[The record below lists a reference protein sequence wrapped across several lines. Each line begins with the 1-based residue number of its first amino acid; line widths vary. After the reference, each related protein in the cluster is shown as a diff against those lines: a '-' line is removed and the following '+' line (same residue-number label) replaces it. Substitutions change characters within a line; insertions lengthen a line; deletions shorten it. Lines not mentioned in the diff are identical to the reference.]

1 MWIAWW
7 ICWGRGCC
15 LNLDQATLELVREAL
30 IITLKIAAPILL
42 AGIVV
47 GLIISLL
54 QSVTQIQ
61 DQTLAFVPKILVMVI
76 ALVVLLPWITMR
88 LLDYS
93 ATLFSLT
100 P

>member
-1 MWIAWW
+1 M
-7 ICWGRGCC
+7 
-15 LNLDQATLELVREAL
+15 NLDQTTLELVREAL

-93 ATLFSLT
+93 ASLFTLT

>member
-1 MWIAWW
+1 M
-7 ICWGRGCC
+7 
-15 LNLDQATLELVREAL
+15 NMDQVTLELVREAL

-61 DQTLAFVPKILVMVI
+61 DQTLAFVPKILVMVL
-76 ALVVLLPWITMR
+76 ALVVLLPWIAIR

-93 ATLFSLT
+93 AALFSLS

>member
-1 MWIAWW
+1 M
-7 ICWGRGCC
+7 GGGM
-15 LNLDQATLELVREAL
+15 NYDQATLELVREAL

-42 AGIVV
+42 AGIIV

-54 QSVTQIQ
+54 QSITQIQ
-61 DQTLAFVPKILVMVI
+61 DQTLAFVPKILVMVL

>member
-1 MWIAWW
+1 M
-7 ICWGRGCC
+7 
-15 LNLDQATLELVREAL
+15 NLDQATLELVREAL

>member
-1 MWIAWW
+1 M
-7 ICWGRGCC
+7 RK
-15 LNLDQATLELVREAL
+15 AL

-42 AGIVV
+42 TGIVV

-93 ATLFSLT
+93 ASLFSLT

>member
-1 MWIAWW
+1 M
-7 ICWGRGCC
+7 
-15 LNLDQATLELVREAL
+15 REAL

-93 ATLFSLT
+93 ASLFSLT

>member
-1 MWIAWW
+1 M
-7 ICWGRGCC
+7 
-15 LNLDQATLELVREAL
+15 NYDQATLELVREAL
-30 IITLKIAAPILL
+30 VITLKIAAPILL
-42 AGIVV
+42 AGIIV

-54 QSVTQIQ
+54 QSITQIQ

-76 ALVVLLPWITMR
+76 ALVVLLPWITVR

-93 ATLFSLT
+93 AALFSLA

>member
-1 MWIAWW
+1 M
-7 ICWGRGCC
+7 
-15 LNLDQATLELVREAL
+15 NLDQATLELVREAL

-93 ATLFSLT
+93 ASLFSLT